1 MSTTTTTLRK
11 TLKRGSDALSDTNP
25 GILRA
30 TTGPRVLTHK
40 KRRLDAGNHPG
51 SDGTTPHLKR
61 CTFIS
66 SVASGLHDG
75 RDNKPG
81 SSSSAQSKSIKASL
95 QDRSETL
102 ISTRRVGPSVVV
114 RKYEVR
120 VVRPKAKQASSQL
133 SVNTS
138 PTPWLS
144 PTSTSIGTTAAK
156 SPATESERI
165 EEAPAQQS
173 TTKEHHIG
181 TKEPALKQS
190 RKENNAAGS
199 KLAVKKDQPRRVSA
213 RALAMASTLSAE
225 KVERLLAKIGM
236 NGYRMP
242 PTMARL
248 PSFRKNKP

>member
-11 TLKRGSDALSDTNP
+11 NLKRGSDALSDTNP

-30 TTGPRVLTHK
+30 TTGPRVLTHN

-66 SVASGLHDG
+66 SVASGPHDC
-75 RDNKPG
+75 RDVKPG
-81 SSSSAQSKSIKASL
+81 SSASGQSTSMKASL

-133 SVNTS
+133 SGNTS
-138 PTPWLS
+138 STPCPS
-144 PTSTSIGTTAAK
+144 PTSTSTGATAEK
-156 SPATESERI
+156 SPATGSERI

-173 TTKEHHIG
+173 TTKEHHFS
-181 TKEPALKQS
+181 TKVSALKQS
-190 RKENNAAGS
+190 RQQNNAPGT
-199 KLAVKKDQPRRVSA
+199 KPAVKKGQPRRVSA

-225 KVERLLAKIGM
+225 KVERLMAKIGM
-236 NGYRMP
+236 KGYRMP

-248 PSFRKNKP
+248 PSFRKNKE